1 VENCPGKMV
10 LPGRKISLQ
19 APAKINLFLR
29 VQGRRDDGYHDLQTW
44 MQKIDLCDIVELEV
58 YSGGQIEFSTDDTA
72 IPTDETN
79 LAVRAAKAFFQV
91 SKNSKGYGV
100 KITLRKKIPVAAGL
114 GGGSSDAGTVLRGL
128 NDLFDCEFSEE
139 QLIDLARPL
148 GADVPFFA
156 VDHDA
161 VFATGIGD
169 IMHPVDSVNNCW
181 FVLVNPSFFVAT
193 AWVFQNLTLTSLSK
207 NSKLSC
213 FQKHQGTSFFLQDM
227 HNDLEQ
233 VTSRRYP
240 EIEEMKRALLACGA
254 CQVLMSGSGPT
265 VFGVFP
271 DSAMMSGSELKRIVG
286 RLRQEYG
293 ENVFLARACTGASPS
308 GKAPGFDPGIR
319 RFESC
324 RPSHH

>member
-1 VENCPGKMV
+1 M
-10 LPGRKISLQ
+10 

-29 VQGRRDDGYHDLQTW
+29 VLGRRADGYHDLETW
-44 MQKIDLCDIVELEV
+44 MQKIDLYDLVELEM
-58 YSGGQIEFSTDDTA
+58 YPGEQIELQTDDA
-72 IPTDETN
+72 DISTDETN
-79 LAVRAAKAFFQV
+79 LAFRAAKAFFQV

-100 KITLRKKIPVAAGL
+100 RITLRKQIPVAAGL

-128 NDLFDCEFSEE
+128 NAFFDREFSED

-148 GADVPFFA
+148 GADVPFFT

-161 VFATGIGD
+161 VLATGIGD
-169 IMHPVDSVNNCW
+169 IMHAVDSMTNCS
-181 FVLVNPSFFVAT
+181 FILVNPSFFVAT

-213 FQKHQGTSFFLQDM
+213 FQKHQAISFSLQDM

-233 VTSRRYP
+233 VTSRHYP
-240 EIEEMKRALLACGA
+240 QIEEIKKALLDRGA
-254 CQVLMSGSGPT
+254 SQVLMSGSGPT

-271 DSAMMSGSELKRIVG
+271 DAAKQAGSELKRIVG

-293 ENVFLARACTGASPS
+293 EKVFLARACTGASPS

-324 RPSHH
+324 RPSQH

>member
-1 VENCPGKMV
+1 MV
-10 LPGRKISLQ
+10 QPGRKIFLQ

-29 VQGRRDDGYHDLQTW
+29 VLGRRDDGYHDLETW
-44 MQKIDLCDIVELEV
+44 MQKIDLYDLIELEV
-58 YSGGQIEFSTDDTA
+58 CSGERIEFGTDDTA
-72 IPTDETN
+72 IPADETN
-79 LAVRAAKAFFQV
+79 LAVRAAKAFFRV
-91 SKNSKGYGV
+91 SNNGKGYGV
-100 KITLRKKIPVAAGL
+100 RITLQKKIPVAAGL

-128 NDLFDCEFSEE
+128 NDLFDREFSEK
-139 QLIDLARPL
+139 QLIGLARPL

-156 VDHDA
+156 VDDGA
-161 VFATGIGD
+161 VYATGIGD
-169 IMHPVDSVNNCW
+169 IMHSVDSVGNCS

-213 FQKHQGTSFFLQDM
+213 FQKPRETSFSLQDM
-227 HNDLEQ
+227 HNDLEP
-233 VTSRRYP
+233 VTSGHYP
-240 EIEEMKRALLACGA
+240 KIEEMKRSLLACGA
-254 CQVLMSGSGPT
+254 SQVLMTGSGPT

-271 DSAMMSGSELKRIVG
+271 DTAMPSGFDLKRIVG

-293 ENVFLARACTGASPS
+293 EKVFLARACTGASPS